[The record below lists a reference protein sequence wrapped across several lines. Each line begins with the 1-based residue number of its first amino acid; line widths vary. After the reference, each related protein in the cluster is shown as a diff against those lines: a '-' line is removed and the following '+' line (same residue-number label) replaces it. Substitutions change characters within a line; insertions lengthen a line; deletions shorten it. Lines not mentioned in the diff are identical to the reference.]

1 MMEID
6 TPQGKLALQIGGTI
20 DRLDSKGDT
29 LRIVDYKTG
38 GTPKTPENI
47 EQLFTPADNR
57 PNYIF
62 QTFLYAAILCRKQS
76 LKVAPSLLYIH
87 RGSSKNFFC
96 SSIWTILCP
105 SPRCLITKGGFMA
118 WHVKTATVV
127 PNINTVSVLLI
138 VRQKSFK

>member
-47 EQLFTPADNR
+47 EQLFTPADNV
-57 PNYIF
+57 PTIF
-62 QTFLYAAILCRKQS
+62 SRRFCTPPSSAASNR
-76 LKVAPSLLYIH
+76 
-87 RGSSKNFFC
+87 
-96 SSIWTILCP
+96 
-105 SPRCLITKGGFMA
+105 
-118 WHVKTATVV
+118 
-127 PNINTVSVLLI
+127 
-138 VRQKSFK
+138 